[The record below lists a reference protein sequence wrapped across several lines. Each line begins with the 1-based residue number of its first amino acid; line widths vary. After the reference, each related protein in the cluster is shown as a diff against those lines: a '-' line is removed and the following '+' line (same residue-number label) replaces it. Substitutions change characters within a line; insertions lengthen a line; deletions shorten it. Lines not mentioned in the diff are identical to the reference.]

1 VSNLIVQDV
10 WKIYKGEHG
19 EDVVAVRDANFGC
32 ADGEFLALLGPSGS
46 GKSSLL
52 RMIAGLE
59 DISKGKMFFG
69 DKEVN
74 DMPPGERN
82 IALAFE
88 SYALYP
94 VLSVYENLAFPL
106 RASGISRIDIT
117 RKVEEIVDLF
127 ELAEIVDRKP
137 SSLSGGQQQRVSL
150 ARALIRNSDITLLD
164 EPISHMDQ
172 QVRSKMRARILHEHK
187 IHQKTT
193 VYVTHDQEDALALC
207 DRMVI
212 INFSI
217 VEQMGT
223 IDEIWNHPV
232 NTFVASFVGEPKMN
246 MVPAVVSDAHTAVV
260 TGPSETYSICL
271 DKSFPAVSI
280 GKKILIGLRPQEG
293 SLAMKSDRSAPVP
306 GTVELIEFQ
315 GNYNVISLR
324 LGDNDKTAF
333 KICVPDGDQIV
344 PGKTVWPRI
353 NTKDVHVFSVAD
365 GQRIELQS

>member
-1 VSNLIVQDV
+1 MIQDV

-19 EDVVAVRDANFGC
+19 EDVVAVRNANFGC

-59 DISKGKMFFG
+59 EISKGRIFFG
-69 DKEVN
+69 EREVN
-74 DMPPGERN
+74 KILPGERN

-106 RASGISRIDIT
+106 RAAGISHADIAK
-117 RKVEEIVDLF
+117 KVGEMAEMFDLTDI
-127 ELAEIVDRKP
+127 LGQRP
-137 SSLSGGQQQRVSL
+137 SSLSGGQQQRISL
-150 ARALIRNSDITLLD
+150 ARALIRDSDITLLD

-187 IHQKTT
+187 MKHKTI

-207 DRMVI
+207 NRMAI

-217 VEQMGT
+217 IEQVGT

-246 MVPAVVSDAHTAVV
+246 MIPAVAGDAHTAYIA
-260 TGPSETYSICL
+260 GPSETYPIRF
-271 DKSFPAVSI
+271 DKSFPDTFI
-280 GKKILIGLRPQEG
+280 GKEILIGSRPQES
-293 SLAMKSDRSAPVP
+293 SLSTKSDQSAPVP
-306 GTVELIEFQ
+306 GTIELIEFQ
-315 GNYNVISLR
+315 GNYNVVSITLS
-324 LGDNDKTAF
+324 DKVKTSV
-333 KICVPDGDQIV
+333 KVCVSDSGQIV
-344 PGKTVWPRI
+344 LGQTVWPRI
-353 NTKDVHVFSVAD
+353 KSKDVHVFSAAN

>member
-1 VSNLIVQDV
+1 VSSLTIQNV

-19 EDVVAVRDANFGC
+19 EDVVAVRNADFGC

-59 DISKGKMFFG
+59 DISRGGIFFG
-69 DKEVN
+69 EKEVN
-74 DMPPGERN
+74 SLPPGERN

-106 RASGISRIDIT
+106 RASGISKSGIAK
-117 RKVEEIVDLF
+117 KVEEMANLFDLTDIL
-127 ELAEIVDRKP
+127 EQKP
-137 SSLSGGQQQRVSL
+137 LSLSGGQQQRVSL

-187 IHQKTT
+187 IHHKTT

-207 DRMVI
+207 DRMAI

-217 VEQMGT
+217 IEQVGT

-246 MVPAVVSDAHTAVV
+246 MIPAVVGDAHTAFI
-260 TGPSETYSICL
+260 TGPSETYSVSFG
-271 DKSFPAVSI
+271 KSFPDVFI
-280 GKKILIGLRPQEG
+280 GKEILLGLRPQEG
-293 SLAMKSDRSAPVP
+293 SLAPKSDRTAPVP
-306 GTVELIEFQ
+306 GVIELIEFQ
-315 GNYNVISLR
+315 GNHNVVSLT
-324 LGDNDKTAF
+324 LNDKDKTPF
-333 KICVPDGDQIV
+333 KVCVPDSGQFAL
-344 PGKTVWPRI
+344 GQAVWPQI
-353 NTKDVHVFSVAD
+353 KAKDVHVFSAAD
-365 GQRIELQS
+365 GRRIEL